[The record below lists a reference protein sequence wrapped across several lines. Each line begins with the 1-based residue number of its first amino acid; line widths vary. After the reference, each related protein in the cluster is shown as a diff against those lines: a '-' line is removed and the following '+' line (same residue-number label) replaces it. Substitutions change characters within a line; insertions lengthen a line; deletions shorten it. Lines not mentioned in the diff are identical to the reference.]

1 MKRYLPPTLIS
12 EILNGN
18 LSMDKPAE
26 LRNITV
32 LFSDL
37 KGFTATSAS
46 MGPEGISKI
55 LNEYLTEMNKVIF
68 EFDGTIDKFIGDA
81 VMVLF
86 GAPQDMSPEQQVER
100 ATRCALAMNEALD
113 RLATTWTDERAV
125 ALKMRI
131 GIHHGP
137 AVVGNFGSEQRSD
150 YTAIGPTV
158 NFAARIE
165 SASEA
170 GRVYVSES
178 VAALLDD
185 DRREPA
191 GSFDLKGI
199 EGAQILY
206 RLTNDA

>member
-1 MKRYLPPTLIS
+1 
-12 EILNGN
+12 
-18 LSMDKPAE
+18 
-26 LRNITV
+26 
-32 LFSDL
+32 
-37 KGFTATSAS
+37 
-46 MGPEGISKI
+46 
-55 LNEYLTEMNKVIF
+55 MNKVIF
-68 EFDGTIDKFIGDA
+68 EFGGTIDKFIGDA

-86 GAPQDMSPEQQVER
+86 GAPQDMSAEQQVER

-113 RLATTWTDERAV
+113 RLAMSWTDERAV

-170 GRVYVSES
+170 GAVYVSES
-178 VAALLDD
+178 VAALLAE
-185 DRREPA
+185 RRRA
-191 GSFDLKGI
+191 GWELRPQG
-199 EGAQILY
+199 Y
-206 RLTNDA
+206 RGQPDALSTCRRPLAWLQANRTPCRCPP